1 MEENRLPNEE
11 KQALTVESS
20 DCPEV
25 SMEPCAQTSEETP
38 GDDRTEFQK
47 RVDRLSVKKWR
58 MIQIIAGIVLGL
70 AVIFFLF
77 GGENEGFSMF
87 TLYAALLALFV
98 PRYAERSCGRSIG
111 TGRMAMIITMAICL
125 VVQVVLTS
133 ATEGFHFFAD

>member
-1 MEENRLPNEE
+1 MES
-11 KQALTVESS
+11 A
-20 DCPEV
+20 DCPEASV
-25 SMEPCAQTSEETP
+25 EPCVQTPEETS
-38 GDDRTEFQK
+38 GDDRTDFQK
-47 RVDRLSVKKWR
+47 RVDRISAKRWK

-125 VVQVVLTS
+125 VVQVILTS
-133 ATEGFHFFAD
+133 TTEGFHFFAD